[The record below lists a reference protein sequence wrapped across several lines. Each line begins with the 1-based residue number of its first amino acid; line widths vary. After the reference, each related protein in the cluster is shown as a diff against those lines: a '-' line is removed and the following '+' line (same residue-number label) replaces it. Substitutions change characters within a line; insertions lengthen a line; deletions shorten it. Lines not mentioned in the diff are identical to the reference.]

1 MTPEEQRA
9 ALDGRLRVALGEFD
23 EMLLGQ
29 QRDLEEKQ
37 RQDPVQGR
45 EDPGR
50 AGGSGGGGMQG
61 ERAGSSSEDEAGGGS
76 NDNSRGGGG
85 PEGDSRATGGAA
97 GQEGGSDPRVPSDV
111 GDGRGDDIV
120 ARQLREAALKEEDPE
135 LRDRLWDEYREYKK
149 SSGGS

>member
-29 QRDLEEKQ
+29 QQDLEEKQ

-61 ERAGSSSEDEAGGGS
+61 ERGGAGEGEAAGGS
-76 NDNSRGGGG
+76 DDNSRGGGG
-85 PEGDSRATGGAA
+85 PEGDNRATGGAA
-97 GQEGGSDPRVPSDV
+97 GQEGGNDPRVPPDI
-111 GDGRGDDIV
+111 GDGRDDDIV
-120 ARQLREAALKEEDPE
+120 ARQLREAAVKEQDPE
-135 LRDRLWDEYREYKK
+135 LRERLWDEYREYKK

>member
-23 EMLLGQ
+23 EMLLDQ
-29 QRDLEEKQ
+29 QQDLEEKQ

-45 EDPGR
+45 EDPGQ

-61 ERAGSSSEDEAGGGS
+61 ERAGSGSEGETGGGS
-76 NDNSRGGGG
+76 NDNSRGEGG
-85 PEGDSRATGGAA
+85 PEGDSRSAGGAA
-97 GQEGGSDPRVPSDV
+97 GQEGGNDPRVPPDI
-111 GDGRGDDIV
+111 GDGRDDDIV
-120 ARQLREAALKEEDPE
+120 ARQLREAAVKEKDPE
-135 LRDRLWDEYREYKK
+135 LREGLWDEYREYKK